1 MTKPI
6 NLSANDL
13 ECLEIGRNVKLAGM
27 RLAIG
32 VLREQMELL
41 ERQAHPPAVN
51 GTIKP
56 AMLRTLEKAGIELP
70 QLPAPARRGRPPG
83 KSRGMKGYWA
93 KMTPEQRGAEMQRR
107 KDVTAGV
114 APARD
119 PRTKPAQPEVP
130 RVKLVQPNH
139 PRNANHPK
147 HAEWLA
153 KMRKANKKSWAG
165 LTPAERRARNAT
177 MLKGRGLKP
186 KES

>member
-1 MTKPI
+1 MTKSI
-6 NLSANDL
+6 NLSASDL

-70 QLPAPARRGRPPG
+70 QLPAPAKAKRT
-83 KSRGMKGYWA
+83 KAAKGYWA
-93 KMTPEQRGAEMQRR
+93 KMTHAERSAEMRR
-107 KDVTAGV
+107 RQAVAAGTE
-114 APARD
+114 PA
-119 PRTKPAQPEVP
+119 KP
-130 RVKLVQPNH
+130 RVKLAKPGKRKLIQPNH
-139 PRNANHPK
+139 PRNPDHPK

-153 KMRKANKKSWAG
+153 KTRRANRKSWASM
-165 LTPAERRARNAT
+165 TPEARKARIDAAQAGRR
-177 MLKGRGLKP
+177 LKP
-186 KES
+186 KS